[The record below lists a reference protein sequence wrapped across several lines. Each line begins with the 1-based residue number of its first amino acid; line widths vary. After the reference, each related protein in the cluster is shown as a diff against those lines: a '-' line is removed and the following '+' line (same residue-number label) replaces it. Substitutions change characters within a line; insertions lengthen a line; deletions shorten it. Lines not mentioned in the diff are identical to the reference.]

1 MKCKKSRRHF
11 YLRLLGYL
19 LSPFLIILYLTLFL
33 PLAIVLKVLDRLMLL
48 LLRRPTKKIKPVRV
62 IKQPPM
68 TERIPEDELNELND
82 LFDPESDVL
91 ETLLK
96 DELIRDSIITHL
108 ETCYDYRIKKINDT
122 F

>member
-1 MKCKKSRRHF
+1 
-11 YLRLLGYL
+11 
-19 LSPFLIILYLTLFL
+19 
-33 PLAIVLKVLDRLMLL
+33 VLKVLDRLMLL
-48 LLRRPTKKIKPVRV
+48 LLRSPTKKIKPVRV

-68 TERIPEDELNELND
+68 TDRIPEDELNELND

-108 ETCYDYRIKKINDT
+108 ETCYDYRIRKINDT

>member
-1 MKCKKSRRHF
+1 MKCKKSRRRF

>member
-1 MKCKKSRRHF
+1 
-11 YLRLLGYL
+11 
-19 LSPFLIILYLTLFL
+19 
-33 PLAIVLKVLDRLMLL
+33 
-48 LLRRPTKKIKPVRV
+48 
-62 IKQPPM
+62 M